1 MSQEFHSDVIGGNSS
16 CVRHTSSDRTTSEKM
31 ALGSKTSFKSY
42 IEAPAEESLISFD
55 DEDTTKQA
63 VDPSDQINSLENSN
77 GNTGKSQNTM
87 AVDGGN
93 QNNGLFSLTD
103 KSPDVDSDIEEVQP
117 VNIMSSSEVQD
128 SSRLCGY
135 LNKYKVGARGLG
147 RIFKKRWFVFVD
159 SSCKLLYFRTPKDIV
174 PLGEIDVSNAS
185 FNMEVSHEGD
195 LGSGRD
201 HVFEIR
207 WVDL

>member
-1 MSQEFHSDVIGGNSS
+1 MTSLGVIP
-16 CVRHTSSDRTTSEKM
+16 RHTSSDHTTLKKM

-42 IEAPAEESLISFD
+42 IEVPAEESLISFD
-55 DEDTTKQA
+55 DADITSPT
-63 VDPSDQINSLENSN
+63 VNRSDQINDLENSV
-77 GNTGKSQNTM
+77 GDKSGNTM
-87 AVDGGN
+87 AVDGNN
-93 QNNGLFSLTD
+93 QNNDEVFSLMH
-103 KSPDVDSDIEEVQP
+103 KSTTKDVDSDVEEVQP
-117 VNIMSSSEVQD
+117 VDIISSSEVQD

-147 RIFKKRWFVFVD
+147 RNFKKRWFVFVD
-159 SSCKLLYFRTPKDIV
+159 SSCKLLYFRTPQDIV

-185 FNMEVSHEGD
+185 FNMEVSHESD
-195 LGSGRD
+195 IGSGRD

>member
-1 MSQEFHSDVIGGNSS
+1 MTSLGVIP
-16 CVRHTSSDRTTSEKM
+16 RHTSSDNTTFKKM

-42 IEAPAEESLISFD
+42 IEVPAEESLISFD
-55 DEDTTKQA
+55 DADITSPT
-63 VDPSDQINSLENSN
+63 VNRSDQINDLENSV
-77 GNTGKSQNTM
+77 GDKSGNTM
-87 AVDGGN
+87 AVDGNN
-93 QNNGLFSLTD
+93 QNNDEVFSLMH
-103 KSPDVDSDIEEVQP
+103 KSTTKDVDSDVEEVQP
-117 VNIMSSSEVQD
+117 VDIISSSEVQD

-147 RIFKKRWFVFVD
+147 RNFKKRWFVFVD
-159 SSCKLLYFRTPKDIV
+159 SSCKLLYFRTPQDIV

-185 FNMEVSHEGD
+185 FNMEVSHESD
-195 LGSGRD
+195 IGSGRD

>member
-1 MSQEFHSDVIGGNSS
+1 
-16 CVRHTSSDRTTSEKM
+16 M

-42 IEAPAEESLISFD
+42 IEVPAEESLISFD
-55 DEDTTKQA
+55 DADITSPT
-63 VDPSDQINSLENSN
+63 VNRSDQINDLENSV
-77 GNTGKSQNTM
+77 GDKSGNTM
-87 AVDGGN
+87 AVDGNN
-93 QNNGLFSLTD
+93 QNNYEVFSLMH
-103 KSPDVDSDIEEVQP
+103 KSTTKDVDSDVEEVQP
-117 VNIMSSSEVQD
+117 VDIISSSEVQD

-147 RIFKKRWFVFVD
+147 RNFKKRWFVFVD
-159 SSCKLLYFRTPKDIV
+159 SSCKLLYFRTPQDIV

-185 FNMEVSHEGD
+185 FNMEVSHESD
-195 LGSGRD
+195 IGSGRD